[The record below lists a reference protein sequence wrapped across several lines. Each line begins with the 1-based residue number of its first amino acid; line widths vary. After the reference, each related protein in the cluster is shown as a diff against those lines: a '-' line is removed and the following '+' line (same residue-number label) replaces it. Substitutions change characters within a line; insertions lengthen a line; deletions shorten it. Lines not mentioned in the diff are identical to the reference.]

1 MLHHDRVK
9 TKRPRYAGKNKD
21 NERKEIIVAAA
32 ALFFSDGYETTSIER
47 VAESIGCTKGRIYHY
62 YDSKADILFDVHR
75 EVMELNISQM
85 AIAVEGVTDTLE
97 RLRTMLYAHINLIV
111 THLPMQAVWA
121 QGVERH
127 IRGRTT
133 PQQRE
138 MLGRLIEL
146 RDNYENLFIDAIDKG
161 IKAGQLREANPRHVA
176 KMVLGGLNW
185 MTLWYRPRENETG
198 EERLRLAD
206 SLIGV
211 ILEGV
216 RAR

>member
-1 MLHHDRVK
+1 MLHEEKYK

-21 NERKEIIVAAA
+21 TERKEIIAAA
-32 ALFFSDGYETTSIER
+32 ATLFFADGYDTTSIER

-75 EVMELNISQM
+75 EVMELNIKEM
-85 AIAVEGVTDTLE
+85 ASAVEGIDDPLQ
-97 RLRTMLYAHINLIV
+97 RFSAMLHAHTNLIMN
-111 THLPMQAVWA
+111 HLPMQAVWA

-127 IRGRTT
+127 VRGRTT

-138 MLGRLIEL
+138 LIARLIGL
-146 RDNYENLFIDAIDKG
+146 RDIYENLFIDAIDKG
-161 IKAGQLREANPRHVA
+161 IKSGQLRAANPRHVA
-176 KMVLGGLNW
+176 KIVLGGLNW
-185 MTLWYRPRENETG
+185 MTLWYRPREKDTQEDRN
-198 EERLRLAD
+198 RLAD

-211 ILEGV
+211 ILEGA